1 MAQTNMKAISNP
13 PSLLTIRPLQYRD
26 LDAIEQ
32 LWINDG
38 ENSTPEKLQ
47 QWQQLRRW
55 YGPLKLL
62 SWFPNPYQHQFR
74 AYVALEQ
81 QQVRGLIQVSPFNR
95 TRSTWRVERLIVA
108 SLNAFD
114 STESSL
120 TPNEVGNQLLRHCF
134 QSVVEAHNWV
144 LEVDINDK
152 LALGLYRQTG
162 FQPLAELTYWAIA
175 PEVLESLADREPDL
189 PNLLPVTNADAQLL
203 YQLDTVAMP
212 PLLRQVFDR
221 QIHDFKSTI
230 VQSVLNTVNRWIQP
244 EKPYSGYVFELQRQ
258 AAIGYFKM
266 WTADREDMPSKAE
279 LTVHPAY
286 TWLYP
291 ELLSQM
297 AKLLQSSTPKPLSLA
312 SADYQ
317 PEREEYLKQI
327 GAERIQHSL
336 LMSRSVWH
344 KVREAKTIS
353 LEALHLSEM
362 LKSLQ
367 PSRQPIPSPITEK
380 PSPLRSSNL
389 EISGSS
395 GQSNPNLH
403 EDGAGDRL
411 PEGQN

>member
-1 MAQTNMKAISNP
+1 MAKLEMKASTNHN
-13 PSLLTIRPLQYRD
+13 LLAIRPVQYRD
-26 LDAIEQ
+26 LDAIER
-32 LWINDG
+32 LWQTEG
-38 ENSTPEKLQ
+38 ESSALEQSQ

-55 YGPLKLL
+55 CGPLKLL

-95 TRSTWRVERLIVA
+95 TRSTWRVERLLVA
-108 SLNAFD
+108 PPDAYDLPD
-114 STESSL
+114 STL
-120 TPNEVGNQLLRHCF
+120 TPNEVGDRLLRHCF

-144 LEVDINDK
+144 VEVDIHNK
-152 LALGLYRQTG
+152 LGLGLYRQSG

-175 PEVLESLADREPDL
+175 PEILKTLSDREPDL

-212 PLLRQVFDR
+212 PLVRQVFDR
-221 QIHDFKSTI
+221 QVHDFKSSI
-230 VQSVLNTVNRWIQP
+230 FRSVIDTVNRWLQP
-244 EKPYSGYVFELQRQ
+244 ERPYSGYVFELQRQ
-258 AAIGYFKM
+258 AAIGFFKM
-266 WTADREDMPSKAE
+266 WAARQGDMPHKAE

-297 AKLLQSSTPKPLSLA
+297 AKILQNAPVQNLHLA
-312 SADYQ
+312 STDYQ
-317 PEREEYLKQI
+317 PEREDYLTQL
-327 GAERIQHSL
+327 GAERIEHTL

-344 KVREAKTIS
+344 KVRESKPMS
-353 LEALHLSEM
+353 LEALHFSEM

-367 PSRQPIPSPITEK
+367 PSRQPVPSPITEK
-380 PSPLRSSNL
+380 ASPLRSSQTPTNL
-389 EISGSS
+389 EISSS
-395 GQSNPNLH
+395 SAPLKEDSSNQQ
-403 EDGAGDRL
+403 L

>member
-1 MAQTNMKAISNP
+1 MKASANHN
-13 PSLLTIRPLQYRD
+13 LVTIRPLQYRD
-26 LDAIEQ
+26 LDAIKQ
-32 LWINDG
+32 LWANEG
-38 ENSTPEKLQ
+38 ETSTPEQ
-47 QWQQLRRW
+47 FQQLRRW

-95 TRSTWRVERLIVA
+95 TRSTWRVEQLVVA
-108 SLNAFD
+108 PSSAFD
-114 STESSL
+114 LPESTL

-144 LEVDINDK
+144 VEVDINDK

-175 PEVLESLADREPDL
+175 PEILETLAVREADL

-230 VQSVLNTVNRWIQP
+230 FQSVLNTVNRWLQP
-244 EKPYSGYVFELQRQ
+244 ERPFSGYVFELQRQ

-266 WTADREDMPSKAE
+266 WAVRQDNCPHKAE

-297 AKLLQSSTPKPLSLA
+297 AKLLENAPSKPLHLA

-317 PEREEYLKQI
+317 PEREEYLTQL
-327 GAERIQHSL
+327 GAERIEHTL

-353 LEALHLSEM
+353 LEALHFSEM

-380 PSPLRSSNL
+380 SSPLRSSQISPNL

-395 GQSNPNLH
+395 AQSSPNLN
-403 EDGAGDRL
+403 EDSSGNQL
-411 PEGQN
+411 PEAQN